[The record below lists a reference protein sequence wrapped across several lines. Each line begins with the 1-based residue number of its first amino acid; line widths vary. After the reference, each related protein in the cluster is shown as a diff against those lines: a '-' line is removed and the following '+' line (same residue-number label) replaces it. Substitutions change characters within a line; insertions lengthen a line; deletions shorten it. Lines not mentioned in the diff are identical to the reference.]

1 MDGPAKA
8 HLDRLLASREWPKTI
23 CPSEV
28 ARAMSSKEL
37 AEAEVSSWRD
47 LMPRIREHVFK
58 LRNQGQLEVLQ
69 KGQILGQ
76 EIDAHNVTGPIRV
89 RQKAD
94 TTDSI

>member
-47 LMPRIREHVFK
+47 LMPQLREDVFK
-58 LRNQGQLEVLQ
+58 LRDEGQLEVLQ
-69 KGQILGQ
+69 KGQILGH

-89 RQKAD
+89 RRKTN
-94 TTDSI
+94 TT